1 MFSALPLYFF
11 GFLGLKIPFLY
22 DINTIYNTSIGTNMA
37 FFGLSDISF
46 NKGTGATRGPLAEL
60 SGSEFEQ
67 TTLRYPLD
75 IGNYDKSHYVVLYI
89 RQQNSTSF
97 KRPPADMGNFDS
109 DNYNTMDVKSGG
121 NQISNLANQVGG
133 EIVSKA
139 NSALG
144 KFNEVTN
151 NKLAGLTGA
160 LSKGITNIVGGAQNT
175 FASTPNVNLGGG
187 SSDTTAIIDNS
198 IKRISKKSS
207 VAGFDRPTYL
217 TTDAIALYM
226 PDTLAYT
233 YSQSYETPS
242 MGNEIGGQALAAGK
256 SAMDAYNKG
265 GAESAGDS
273 LKKSGLENIKEIL
286 AKGAGKITASE
297 NTAKL
302 FLASTGRVVNP
313 MLEMLY
319 QSPNFRTFNFEFLFY
334 PRDEREALEVQSILE
349 RLRFHQAPEILK
361 EGGVAGGFLVP
372 PSEFDI
378 KFYYSG
384 SENPNIPQIATCVL
398 LTMDVNYAPNGWSAY
413 EVPDEF
419 KPSIGRT
426 GMPTAIQLT
435 LSFQETTYLTKDD
448 FSENLVNANSLGAR
462 S

>member
-1 MFSALPLYFF
+1 
-11 GFLGLKIPFLY
+11 
-22 DINTIYNTSIGTNMA
+22 MA

-46 NKGTGATRGPLAEL
+46 NKGTGSTRGPLASL

-75 IGNYDKSHYVVLYI
+75 IGNYDKSHYVVFYI
-89 RQQNSTSF
+89 RQQKNSVF
-97 KRPPADMGNFDS
+97 KRPPADMGTFDS
-109 DNYNTMDVKSGG
+109 DNYNNMDVKAGG
-121 NQISNLANQVGG
+121 NPISNLTNKVGG
-133 EIVSKA
+133 EIVSKV

-144 KFNEVTN
+144 KVNEVTN
-151 NKLAGLTGA
+151 NKITGLTGA
-160 LSKGITNIVGGAQNT
+160 LSKGISNVVGGVGNI

-187 SSDTTAIIDNS
+187 STDTSAVIDNS
-198 IKRISKKSS
+198 IKRISKKSN
-207 VAGFDRPTYL
+207 VAGFERPTYL

-233 YSQSYETPS
+233 YSQSYETPG
-242 MGNEIGGQALAAGK
+242 MGSEFGGQALAAGK
-256 SAMDAYNKG
+256 SAIDAYNSG
-265 GAESAGDS
+265 GASAAGDS
-273 LKKSGLENIKEIL
+273 LKKSGLENMTEIL
-286 AKGAGKITASE
+286 TKGVGKITSSE

-302 FLASTGRVVNP
+302 FLASTGRIVNP

-319 QSPNFRTFNFEFLFY
+319 QSPNFRTFQFEFMFY
-334 PRDEREALEVQSILE
+334 PRDEREALETQNILE
-349 RLRFHQAPEILK
+349 RFRFHQAPEILK

-378 KFYYSG
+378 RFYYSG

-398 LTMDVNYAPNGWSAY
+398 TQMDVNYAPNGWSSY

-426 GMPTAIQLT
+426 GMPTAIQIT

-448 FSENLVNANSLGAR
+448 FSQNLVNANSSGSR
-462 S
+462 KS

>member
-1 MFSALPLYFF
+1 
-11 GFLGLKIPFLY
+11 
-22 DINTIYNTSIGTNMA
+22 
-37 FFGLSDISF
+37 
-46 NKGTGATRGPLAEL
+46 
-60 SGSEFEQ
+60 
-67 TTLRYPLD
+67 
-75 IGNYDKSHYVVLYI
+75 
-89 RQQNSTSF
+89 
-97 KRPPADMGNFDS
+97 
-109 DNYNTMDVKSGG
+109 
-121 NQISNLANQVGG
+121 
-133 EIVSKA
+133 
-139 NSALG
+139 
-144 KFNEVTN
+144 
-151 NKLAGLTGA
+151 LTGA
-160 LSKGITNIVGGAQNT
+160 LSKGITNIVGGAQNI

-256 SAMDAYNKG
+256 SAIDAYNKG

-334 PRDEREALEVQSILE
+334 PRDEREALEVQNILE

-378 KFYYSG
+378 RFYYSG

>member
-1 MFSALPLYFF
+1 
-11 GFLGLKIPFLY
+11 
-22 DINTIYNTSIGTNMA
+22 MA

-46 NKGTGATRGPLAEL
+46 NKGTGATRGPLASL

-75 IGNYDKSHYVVLYI
+75 IGNYDKSHYVVFYI
-89 RQQNSTSF
+89 RQQESSAF
-97 KRPPADMGNFDS
+97 KRNRSKADLMGTFDS
-109 DNYNTMDVKSGG
+109 DNSNSMDVKSGPTPF
-121 NQISNLANQVGG
+121 SNLTNKVGG
-133 EIVSKA
+133 EIIGKV
-139 NSALG
+139 NSVLG
-144 KFNEVTN
+144 KVNEVTN
-151 NKLAGLTGA
+151 NKLVGLTGA
-160 LSKGITNIVGGAQNT
+160 LSKGITNVVGGAQNI
-175 FASTPNVNLGGG
+175 FASSTNVNLGGG
-187 SSDTTAIIDNS
+187 SAETSAIIDNS

-226 PDTLAYT
+226 PDTLAYS

-242 MGNEIGGQALAAGK
+242 MGGEFAGQALAAGK
-256 SAMDAYNKG
+256 SAIESYNTG
-265 GAESAGDS
+265 GAKAAGES
-273 LKKSGLENIKEIL
+273 LKKSGIQNAKEIAVTKL
-286 AKGAGKITASE
+286 GKLTNNE
-297 NTAKL
+297 NSAKL

-319 QSPNFRTFNFEFLFY
+319 QSPHFRTFNFEFIFY

-361 EGGVAGGFLVP
+361 ENGGVAGGFLVP

-378 KFYYSG
+378 RFYYSG

-398 LTMDVNYAPNGWSAY
+398 TTMDVNYAPNGWSAY

-426 GMPTAIQLT
+426 GMPTAIQIT

-448 FSENLVNANSLGAR
+448 FNQNLVNANSSGSR
-462 S
+462 KS

>member
-1 MFSALPLYFF
+1 
-11 GFLGLKIPFLY
+11 
-22 DINTIYNTSIGTNMA
+22 MA

-60 SGSEFEQ
+60 SGSKFEQ

-160 LSKGITNIVGGAQNT
+160 LSKGITNIVGGAQNI

-256 SAMDAYNKG
+256 SAIDAYNKG

-286 AKGAGKITASE
+286 AKGVGKITASE

-302 FLASTGRVVNP
+302 FLANTGRVVNP

-361 EGGVAGGFLVP
+361 EGGIAGGFLVP

-378 KFYYSG
+378 RFYYSG

>member
-1 MFSALPLYFF
+1 
-11 GFLGLKIPFLY
+11 
-22 DINTIYNTSIGTNMA
+22 MA

-46 NKGTGATRGPLAEL
+46 NKGTGATRGPLASL

-75 IGNYDKSHYVVLYI
+75 VGNYDKSHYVVFYI
-89 RQQNSTSF
+89 RQQKNTAF
-97 KRPPADMGNFDS
+97 KRPPADMGAFDS
-109 DNYNTMDVKSGG
+109 DNYNNMDVKAGG
-121 NQISNLANQVGG
+121 TPISNLTNKVGG
-133 EIVSKA
+133 EIINKV
-139 NSALG
+139 NSAFG
-144 KFNEVTN
+144 KVNEVTN

-160 LSKGITNIVGGAQNT
+160 LSKGITNVVGGVGNI

-187 SSDTTAIIDNS
+187 SSETSAVIDNS
-198 IKRISKKSS
+198 IKRITKKSA

-226 PDTLAYT
+226 PDTLAYS
-233 YSQSYETPS
+233 YSQSYETPA
-242 MGNEIGGQALAAGK
+242 MGSEFGGQAIAAGK
-256 SAMDAYNKG
+256 SAIDSYNKG
-265 GAESAGDS
+265 DLGSAGDS
-273 LKKSGLENIKEIL
+273 LKKSGLENINEIL
-286 AKGAGKITASE
+286 AKGVGKITASE

-319 QSPNFRTFNFEFLFY
+319 QSPNFRTFQFEFLFY
-334 PRDEREALEVQSILE
+334 PRDEREALETQRILE
-349 RLRFHQAPEILK
+349 RFRFHQAPEILK
-361 EGGVAGGFLVP
+361 ENGASAGGFLVP

-378 KFYYSG
+378 RFYYSG
-384 SENPNIPQIATCVL
+384 SENPNIPQISTCVL
-398 LTMDVNYAPNGWSAY
+398 TTMDVNYAPNGWSSY

-426 GMPTAIQLT
+426 GMPTAIQIT

-448 FSENLVNANSLGAR
+448 FDEKLVNSNSTGAR
-462 S
+462 KT

>member
-1 MFSALPLYFF
+1 
-11 GFLGLKIPFLY
+11 
-22 DINTIYNTSIGTNMA
+22 MA

-75 IGNYDKSHYVVLYI
+75 IGNYDKSHYVVFYI
-89 RQQNSTSF
+89 KQQNNTADVF
-97 KRPPADMGNFDS
+97 KRPAADLGSFNRDEYS
-109 DNYNTMDVKSGG
+109 DMDIKAGG
-121 NQISNLANQVGG
+121 GTVSNLANQVGG

-160 LSKGITNIVGGAQNT
+160 LSKGITNIVGSAQNI

-187 SSDTTAIIDNS
+187 STETSANIDNS
-198 IKRISKKSS
+198 IKRISTT
-207 VAGFDRPTYL
+207 GFLRPTTL

-226 PDTLAYT
+226 PDTLAYSYT
-233 YSQSYETPS
+233 QSYEGIAT
-242 MGNEIGGQALAAGK
+242 GGELLGQITAMGK
-256 SAMDAYNKG
+256 SAEDASKNGNEKDLG
-265 GAESAGDS
+265 NSLMKSAS
-273 LKKSGLENIKEIL
+273 ENIKQIVG
-286 AKGAGKITASE
+286 KGLGKAFKSE
-297 NTAKL
+297 NTVKA
-302 FLASTGRVVNP
+302 FLAAEGRVVNP

-319 QSPNFRTFNFEFLFY
+319 QSPNFRTFNFDFLFY
-334 PRDEREALEVQSILE
+334 PRDEREALETQRILE
-349 RLRFHQAPEILK
+349 RFRFHQAPEKL
-361 EGGVAGGFLVP
+361 EGAGGFLVP

-378 KFYYSG
+378 RFYYSG
-384 SENPNIPQIATCVL
+384 SENPNIPQVATCVM
-398 LTMDVNYAPNGWSAY
+398 TQMDVNYAPNGWSAY

-435 LSFQETTYLTKDD
+435 LTFQETSFLTKKD
-448 FSENLVNANSLGAR
+448 FNTNLVNADSLGSR
-462 S
+462 KTS

>member
-1 MFSALPLYFF
+1 MLSALPLYFF

-160 LSKGITNIVGGAQNT
+160 LSKGITNIVGGAQNI

-256 SAMDAYNKG
+256 SAIDAYNKG

-302 FLASTGRVVNP
+302 FLASTGRIVNP

-378 KFYYSG
+378 RFYYSG

>member
-1 MFSALPLYFF
+1 
-11 GFLGLKIPFLY
+11 
-22 DINTIYNTSIGTNMA
+22 MA

-46 NKGTGATRGPLAEL
+46 NKGTGATRGPLASL

-75 IGNYDKSHYVVLYI
+75 IGNYDKSHYVVFYI
-89 RQQNSTSF
+89 KQQNNTAF
-97 KRPPADMGNFDS
+97 KRTPSSAGLSTTFAGGFYS
-109 DNYNTMDVKSGG
+109 DNYNSMDVKAGG
-121 NQISNLANQVGG
+121 ASISSLANQVGG

-160 LSKGITNIVGGAQNT
+160 LSKGITNIVGSAQNI

-187 SSDTTAIIDNS
+187 STETSANIDNS
-198 IKRISKKSS
+198 IKRISTT
-207 VAGFDRPTYL
+207 GFERPTTL

-226 PDTLAYT
+226 PDTLAYSYT
-233 YSQSYETPS
+233 QSYEGIS
-242 MGNEIGGQALAAGK
+242 MGGELLGQITAMGK
-256 SAMDAYNKG
+256 SANDA
-265 GAESAGDS
+265 
-273 LKKSGLENIKEIL
+273 LKKGDEKDLGNSLMKSASENIKQLIGQGV
-286 AKGAGKITASE
+286 GAAFKSE
-297 NTAKL
+297 NTVKA
-302 FLASTGRVVNP
+302 FLAAEGRVVNP

-319 QSPNFRTFNFEFLFY
+319 QSPNFRTFNFDFLFY
-334 PRDEREALEVQSILE
+334 PRDEREALETQRILE
-349 RLRFHQAPEILK
+349 RFRFHQAPEILK
-361 EGGVAGGFLVP
+361 DAGGFLVP

-378 KFYYSG
+378 RFYYSG
-384 SENPNIPQIATCVL
+384 SENPNIPQVATCVM
-398 LTMDVNYAPNGWSAY
+398 TQMDVNYAPNGWSAY

-435 LSFQETTYLTKDD
+435 LTFQETSYLTKKD
-448 FSENLVNANSLGAR
+448 FNTNSVNADSLGSR
-462 S
+462 ES

>member
-1 MFSALPLYFF
+1 
-11 GFLGLKIPFLY
+11 
-22 DINTIYNTSIGTNMA
+22 MA

-160 LSKGITNIVGGAQNT
+160 LSKGITNIVGGAQNI

-217 TTDAIALYM
+217 TTDAISLYM
-226 PDTLAYT
+226 PDTLAYS

-242 MGNEIGGQALAAGK
+242 MGNELGGQALAAGK
-256 SAMDAYNKG
+256 SAIEAYNNG
-265 GAESAGDS
+265 NLESAGDS

-286 AKGAGKITASE
+286 GKGVGKITASE

-361 EGGVAGGFLVP
+361 ENGAPAGGFLVP

-378 KFYYSG
+378 RFYYSG

-419 KPSIGRT
+419 KPSVGRT
-426 GMPTAIQLT
+426 GMPTAIQLA

-448 FSENLVNANSLGAR
+448 FNQNLVNASSLGSR
-462 S
+462 KKS

>member
-1 MFSALPLYFF
+1 
-11 GFLGLKIPFLY
+11 
-22 DINTIYNTSIGTNMA
+22 MA

-160 LSKGITNIVGGAQNT
+160 LSKGITNIVGGAQNI

-256 SAMDAYNKG
+256 SAIDAYNKG

-302 FLASTGRVVNP
+302 FLASTGRIVNP

-378 KFYYSG
+378 RFYYSG

>member
-22 DINTIYNTSIGTNMA
+22 DINTIYNTSIGINMA

-60 SGSEFEQ
+60 SGSKFEQ

-75 IGNYDKSHYVVLYI
+75 IGNYDKSHYVVFYI
-89 RQQNSTSF
+89 KQQNNTANVF
-97 KRPPADMGNFDS
+97 KRPTADLGSFNRDKYS
-109 DNYNTMDVKSGG
+109 DMDIKAGG
-121 NQISNLANQVGG
+121 GTVSNLANQVGG

-160 LSKGITNIVGGAQNT
+160 LSKGITNIVGSAQNI

-187 SSDTTAIIDNS
+187 STETSANIDNS
-198 IKRISKKSS
+198 IKRISTT
-207 VAGFDRPTYL
+207 GFRRPTTL

-226 PDTLAYT
+226 PDTLAYSYT
-233 YSQSYETPS
+233 QSYEGIS
-242 MGNEIGGQALAAGK
+242 MGGELLGQITAMGK
-256 SAMDAYNKG
+256 SAADASKKG
-265 GAESAGDS
+265 NEKDLGNSLMKSAS
-273 LKKSGLENIKEIL
+273 ENIKQL
-286 AKGAGKITASE
+286 VGKGFGDAFKSE
-297 NTAKL
+297 NTVKA
-302 FLASTGRVVNP
+302 FLAAQGRVVNP

-319 QSPNFRTFNFEFLFY
+319 QSPNFRTFNFDFLFY
-334 PRDEREALEVQSILE
+334 PRDEREALETQRILE
-349 RLRFHQAPEILK
+349 RFRFHQAPEIL
-361 EGGVAGGFLVP
+361 EDAGGFLVP

-378 KFYYSG
+378 RFYYSG
-384 SENPNIPQIATCVL
+384 SENPNIPQVATCVM
-398 LTMDVNYAPNGWSAY
+398 TQMDVNYAPNGWSAY

-435 LSFQETTYLTKDD
+435 LTFQETSYLTKKD
-448 FSENLVNANSLGAR
+448 FNTNLVNADSLGSR
-462 S
+462 KTS

>member
-1 MFSALPLYFF
+1 
-11 GFLGLKIPFLY
+11 
-22 DINTIYNTSIGTNMA
+22 MA

-75 IGNYDKSHYVVLYI
+75 IGNYDKSHYVVFYI
-89 RQQNSTSF
+89 RQQKNSAFQRTMLYEG
-97 KRPPADMGNFDS
+97 PFDS
-109 DNYNTMDVKSGG
+109 DTLNTMDVKADGG
-121 NQISNLANQVGG
+121 APISNLANQVGG

-144 KFNEVTN
+144 KLNEVTN

-160 LSKGITNIVGGAQNT
+160 LSKGITNIVGSAQNI

-187 SSDTTAIIDNS
+187 STETSANIDNS
-198 IKRISKKSS
+198 IKRISKKSN

-226 PDTLAYT
+226 PDTLAYS
-233 YSQSYETPS
+233 YSQSYES
-242 MGNEIGGQALAAGK
+242 IGSGNEFAGQAIAMGK
-256 SAMDAYNKG
+256 SANDAFKNG
-265 GAESAGDS
+265 GLAAAGESM
-273 LKKSGLENIKEIL
+273 KKSATENITDL
-286 AKGAGKITASE
+286 VAKTAGKAFGSD
-297 NTAKL
+297 NTARL
-302 FLASTGRVVNP
+302 FLANVLGRVVNP

-319 QSPNFRTFNFEFLFY
+319 QSPNFRTFNFDFVFY

-361 EGGVAGGFLVP
+361 ESGVAAGGFLVP

-378 KFYYSG
+378 RFYYSG
-384 SENPNIPQIATCVL
+384 SENPNIPQVATCVM
-398 LTMDVNYAPNGWSAY
+398 TQMDVNYAPNGWSAY

-435 LSFQETTYLTKDD
+435 LTFQETTYLTKDD
-448 FSENLVNANSLGAR
+448 FNEKLVNADSLGSR
-462 S
+462 KKS

>member
-1 MFSALPLYFF
+1 
-11 GFLGLKIPFLY
+11 
-22 DINTIYNTSIGTNMA
+22 MA

-46 NKGTGATRGPLAEL
+46 NKGTGSTRGPLASL

-89 RQQNSTSF
+89 RQQNNSAF
-97 KRPPADMGNFDS
+97 KRTMADMGNFDS
-109 DNYNTMDVKSGG
+109 DNYNNMDVKSGG
-121 NQISNLANQVGG
+121 ATPIANLTNKVGG
-133 EIVSKA
+133 EIVSKI

-144 KFNEVTN
+144 KVNEVTN

-160 LSKGITNIVGGAQNT
+160 ISKGVTNVVGGVGNI

-187 SSDTTAIIDNS
+187 SSETTAVIDNS
-198 IKRISKKSS
+198 IKRISKKSN

-226 PDTLAYT
+226 PDTIAYS
-233 YSQSYETPS
+233 YSQSYESPS

-256 SAMDAYNKG
+256 SAIDAYNKG

-273 LKKSGLENIKEIL
+273 LKKSGLENMKEIL
-286 AKGAGKITASE
+286 VKGAGKITASE

-302 FLASTGRVVNP
+302 FLANTGRVVNP

-361 EGGVAGGFLVP
+361 ENGAAAGGFLVP

-378 KFYYSG
+378 RFYYSG

-419 KPSIGRT
+419 KPSVGRT
-426 GMPTAIQLT
+426 GMPTAIQLA

-448 FSENLVNANSLGAR
+448 FNQNLVNASSLGSR
-462 S
+462 KKS